1 MYHVS
6 RYLYLRRYPFIA
18 FFDFYHQE
26 VLVICWNVVFWFQI
40 PQAFND
46 DMKTFG
52 LLRIVKGPMTGE
64 ILPFAPDDVY
74 IGEYNV
80 GYCSNLARIF
90 NAGEQVKLI
99 KISWGSLFYFKF
111 WFNFTLCSLLIM
123 GLNKLSCFIVI
134 WQYLKES
141 IFFCFS
147 CFARSGRLTHTKPP
161 NGVLF
166 LTQLATQV
174 TTTT

>member
-1 MYHVS
+1 M
-6 RYLYLRRYPFIA
+6 F
-18 FFDFYHQE
+18 
-26 VLVICWNVVFWFQI
+26 VFLFQI

-99 KISWGSLFYFKF
+99 KIS
-111 WFNFTLCSLLIM
+111 
-123 GLNKLSCFIVI
+123 
-134 WQYLKES
+134 
-141 IFFCFS
+141 
-147 CFARSGRLTHTKPP
+147 
-161 NGVLF
+161 
-166 LTQLATQV
+166 
-174 TTTT
+174 

>member
-18 FFDFYHQE
+18 FFDFNHQE
-26 VLVICWNVVFWFQI
+26 VLVICWNVFFLFQI

-90 NAGEQVKLI
+90 NAGEQVKLEEAYF
-99 KISWGSLFYFKF
+99 IS
-111 WFNFTLCSLLIM
+111 NFDSTLPCVV
-123 GLNKLSCFIVI
+123 C
-134 WQYLKES
+134 
-141 IFFCFS
+141 
-147 CFARSGRLTHTKPP
+147 
-161 NGVLF
+161 
-166 LTQLATQV
+166 
-174 TTTT
+174 

>member
-1 MYHVS
+1 
-6 RYLYLRRYPFIA
+6 
-18 FFDFYHQE
+18 
-26 VLVICWNVVFWFQI
+26 
-40 PQAFND
+40 
-46 DMKTFG
+46 
-52 LLRIVKGPMTGE
+52 
-64 ILPFAPDDVY
+64 
-74 IGEYNV
+74 
-80 GYCSNLARIF
+80 
-90 NAGEQVKLI
+90 
-99 KISWGSLFYFKF
+99 
-111 WFNFTLCSLLIM
+111 LCSLLIM
-123 GLNKLSCFIVI
+123 GLNKLSCFIVAIVVI